1 MSGEGVGDGASSAP
15 TPRARDRG
23 NSIVTVAVTP
33 RKSRV
38 RRGGRRHQLRSNNTD
53 VRAGASELADP
64 ARARPATGDTDD
76 DVVAGDLRD
85 FPWLRRLD
93 ALTDLIYGTPSSA
106 TWWRVVRSLFI
117 LSGLVQSFAVV
128 VSLTF
133 ALVATD
139 YGGDAMMTSL
149 WMAVCASVVPLEAM
163 AAAYSMGLAKRPV
176 SVADAVSL
184 LPVKASRARLRRV
197 NVVAKRL
204 LVVLACVALAQSLG
218 FYSVSA
224 TRVMDDECELW
235 GAATPWSRAREACEE
250 KDIGWL
256 NRIGTGVAVV
266 FVPAAVCVLALAGHC
281 MVLLSLLGGW
291 TRDWSRGAV
300 RRLKS
305 ATRNVDVAAASGT
318 RAQHARAAAAALDV
332 TLRLRTRF
340 TSEIA
345 ATVDALARRMGR
357 FPVVLCFVF
366 LMLSVCGE
374 AWVLVA
380 RHVETTVWGVCVA
393 AVALVYVVSVGGLL
407 ARINTGV
414 VHLCRGVAAVVP
426 PRMGSAVCGLPQ
438 VVRHAAASADDNGVD
453 LALASCGDDGS
464 DGSDGGDVSD
474 GGEGSDIDDGNV
486 STTEDGSMEYKA
498 SDDGSVT
505 LARQC
510 TVDDG
515 PEVDAAAAGAA
526 ADLSMR
532 VLLAMGSLEEH
543 LATAVKFVGIRTIA
557 DQVVTL
563 AMLQRVVS
571 VVFSLLVL
579 ARSLGGS

>member
-93 ALTDLIYGTPSSA
+93 ALTDLVFGTPTSA
-106 TWWRVVRSLFI
+106 TWWRVVRSLV
-117 LSGLVQSFAVV
+117 LVCGLVQATAASLAFIYVLATKDLRGDAVATIV
-128 VSLTF
+128 WQLAASATF
-133 ALVATD
+133 A
-139 YGGDAMMTSL
+139 
-149 WMAVCASVVPLEAM
+149 PLEAM
-163 AAAYSMGLAKRPV
+163 VAAYSMGLAKRPC
-176 SVADAVSL
+176 SVADAVAL
-184 LPVKASRARLRRV
+184 LPVKVCRARLGRV
-197 NVVAKRL
+197 SSIAKL
-204 LVVLACVALAQSLG
+204 TLAALALVCISGVNGSTQGGEILHEG
-218 FYSVSA
+218 
-224 TRVMDDECELW
+224 CEQW
-235 GAATPWSRAREACEE
+235 GGAILLSPAREACEKGDTSTLYE
-250 KDIGWL
+250 IHLWYG
-256 NRIGTGVAVV
+256 
-266 FVPAAVCVLALAGHC
+266 FVYFPAACSVMILSGHC

-291 TRDWSRGAV
+291 TRDWSADAV

-318 RAQHARAAAAALDV
+318 RAQHARAAAAALDA

-340 TSEIA
+340 TSEVA
-345 ATVDALARRMGR
+345 ATVDKLARRIGR
-357 FPVVLCFVF
+357 FPVLLCAVF
-366 LMLSVCGE
+366 TLLSLCGVYGVVVAGNTSLRVWCICLSVTAL
-374 AWVLVA
+374 AWVVA
-380 RHVETTVWGVCVA
+380 
-393 AVALVYVVSVGGLL
+393 VGGLL

-414 VHLCRGVAAVVP
+414 VHLCRSVAAASP
-426 PRMGSAVCGLPQ
+426 PRMGSAVCGLARG
-438 VVRHAAASADDNGVD
+438 VRDAAASADDSGID
-453 LALASCGDDGS
+453 LSTAPCGDDGS
-464 DGSDGGDVSD
+464 DGSD
-474 GGEGSDIDDGNV
+474 IDDG
-486 STTEDGSMEYKA
+486 DGSTA
-498 SDDGSVT
+498 GFVATDDRTSDDGSVT

-532 VLLAMGSLEEH
+532 VLLAMGSLEGH
-543 LATAVKFVGIRTIA
+543 LANTAVKFVGIRTIA
-557 DQVVTL
+557 DQIVTL
-563 AMLQRVVS
+563 AMVQRLVS
-571 VVFSLLVL
+571 ILFSLLMV
-579 ARSLGGS
+579 AGGATGFG

>member
-1 MSGEGVGDGASSAP
+1 
-15 TPRARDRG
+15 
-23 NSIVTVAVTP
+23 
-33 RKSRV
+33 
-38 RRGGRRHQLRSNNTD
+38 
-53 VRAGASELADP
+53 
-64 ARARPATGDTDD
+64 
-76 DVVAGDLRD
+76 
-85 FPWLRRLD
+85 
-93 ALTDLIYGTPSSA
+93 
-106 TWWRVVRSLFI
+106 VRSLV
-117 LSGLVQSFAVV
+117 LVCGLVQATAASLAFIYVLATKDLRGDAVATIV
-128 VSLTF
+128 WQLAASATF
-133 ALVATD
+133 A
-139 YGGDAMMTSL
+139 
-149 WMAVCASVVPLEAM
+149 PLEAM
-163 AAAYSMGLAKRPV
+163 VAAYSMGLAKRPC
-176 SVADAVSL
+176 SVADAVAL
-184 LPVKASRARLRRV
+184 LPVKVCRARLGRV
-197 NVVAKRL
+197 SSIAKL
-204 LVVLACVALAQSLG
+204 TLAALALVCISGVNGSTQGGEILHEG
-218 FYSVSA
+218 
-224 TRVMDDECELW
+224 CEQW
-235 GAATPWSRAREACEE
+235 GGAILLSPAREACEKGDTSTLYE
-250 KDIGWL
+250 IHLWYG
-256 NRIGTGVAVV
+256 
-266 FVPAAVCVLALAGHC
+266 FVYFPAACSVMILSGHC

-291 TRDWSRGAV
+291 TRDWSADAV

-510 TVDDG
+510 TVDNG

>member
-380 RHVETTVWGVCVA
+380 RHVETTVWGVCVGES
-393 AVALVYVVSVGGLL
+393 VHIRMRLETEPCDYGTDDPSPHRPCVQPLSLSCTSSPSVGCS
-407 ARINTGV
+407 R
-414 VHLCRGVAAVVP
+414 
-426 PRMGSAVCGLPQ
+426 
-438 VVRHAAASADDNGVD
+438 ASTP
-453 LALASCGDDGS
+453 ASC
-464 DGSDGGDVSD
+464 
-474 GGEGSDIDDGNV
+474 I
-486 STTEDGSMEYKA
+486 
-498 SDDGSVT
+498 
-505 LARQC
+505 C
-510 TVDDG
+510 
-515 PEVDAAAAGAA
+515 AGA
-526 ADLSMR
+526 SPPSCR
-532 VLLAMGSLEEH
+532 LAWAQPSAGSRRL
-543 LATAVKFVGIRTIA
+543 
-557 DQVVTL
+557 
-563 AMLQRVVS
+563 
-571 VVFSLLVL
+571 
-579 ARSLGGS
+579 